1 MNNFPF
7 QISFNIYNTHNP
19 HDCQYF
25 NQTGRRRRAI
35 GEIFENWKNDQNKGL
50 IMEWFCPLQ
59 QIQTSKFKLETSTPN
74 LELLLENAC
83 IFIENAHPSYAHI
96 ILQMSLSHSVK
107 FEP

>member
-50 IMEWFCPLQ
+50 ITE
-59 QIQTSKFKLETSTPN
+59 
-74 LELLLENAC
+74 
-83 IFIENAHPSYAHI
+83 
-96 ILQMSLSHSVK
+96 
-107 FEP
+107 